1 VSSQSRP
8 RRVAGIAALGAG
20 AIGATVAAG
29 WAAQR
34 RLVARS
40 SADADDIAKAGLDLP
55 DGLEHT
61 VVDVDDGGRIHV
73 VSKGSGQPLVLL
85 HGVFL
90 NSGIWV
96 HQLADLSDEYRVI
109 ALDLRG
115 HGRSVLGADGFGS
128 DVVPEAGG
136 HSSTVADPVGE
147 LLLAQNAE
155 SKASQLAPDSPDGST
170 RKGNPGRRRRFPIP
184 RFGTSLLGPRRPA
197 PMALERLA
205 RDVREVLTAL
215 DVEDGILVGH
225 SMGGM
230 VAIQAI
236 AGLSPEERHRRLSG
250 VMLTSTTTGPI
261 FGLPGWDLIASVGS
275 STALRIVG
283 ASVRAGR
290 GPIPKG
296 DMRWWASRLSFGADA
311 PAAQVRFVEA
321 MLAETDPR
329 TMNGLLE
336 ALARVNL
343 TALLP
348 SVDLPTLV
356 TVGTHDRL
364 TPPWH
369 ARRLENR
376 LPDGRLVELARC
388 GHMPMIERPKEFDRL
403 LEEHARKVS

>member
-1 VSSQSRP
+1 VSRSSGP
-8 RRVAGIAALGAG
+8 RRALGLTALGVGAAG
-20 AIGATVAAG
+20 AAITAG
-29 WAAQR
+29 WAVQR
-34 RLVARS
+34 RFVSRS
-40 SADADDIAKAGLDLP
+40 SATEEEVTRAGLELP
-55 DGLEHT
+55 DDVEHS
-61 VVDVDDGGRIHV
+61 DIEVDDGGRIHV
-73 VSKGSGQPLVLL
+73 ISRGKGQPLVLL

-96 HQLADLSDEYRVI
+96 HQLADLSDEHKVI
-109 ALDLRG
+109 AIDLRG
-115 HGRSVLGADGFGS
+115 HGRSVLGVDGFGC
-128 DVVPEAGG
+128 DVPVRE
-136 HSSTVADPVGE
+136 SSPPTPRAEDPVGD
-147 LLLAQNAE
+147 LLDGVASVNGARRTSAVVRTESPVSTLA
-155 SKASQLAPDSPDGST
+155 ASSAT
-170 RKGNPGRRRRFPIP
+170 RRRAR
-184 RFGTSLLGPRRPA
+184 LLRSRRPA
-197 PMALERLA
+197 PTALERLA
-205 RDVREVLTAL
+205 RDVRQVLSAL
-215 DVEDGILVGH
+215 DIEGGILVGH

-230 VAIQAI
+230 VAISAV

-250 VMLTSTTTGPI
+250 LLLTSTTTGPML
-261 FGLPGWDLIASVGS
+261 GLPGWDFVASIGS
-275 STALRIVG
+275 AAALRLVG

-290 GPIPKG
+290 GPIPRG
-296 DMRWWASRLSFGADA
+296 DVRWWASRLGFGAEA

-369 ARRLENR
+369 SRRLETR
-376 LPDGRLVELARC
+376 LPEARLVELARC
-388 GHMPMIERPKEFDRL
+388 GHMPMLERPKEFDRL

>member
-1 VSSQSRP
+1 VSTT
-8 RRVAGIAALGAG
+8 RRVAGITALGVG
-20 AIGATVAAG
+20 ALGATVAAG

-34 RLVARS
+34 RFVSRW
-40 SADADDIAKAGLDLP
+40 SANAEEVSKAGLDLP

-61 VVDVDDGGRIHV
+61 DVEVDDGGRIHV
-73 VSKGSGQPLVLL
+73 VSKGTGCPLVLL

-90 NSGIWV
+90 NSGIWA
-96 HQLADLSDEYRVI
+96 HQLTDLSDEYRVI

-115 HGRSVLGADGFGS
+115 HGRSVLGADGFGADTRPGS
-128 DVVPEAGG
+128 APGAVIGAGDRSPE
-136 HSSTVADPVGE
+136 TADPVGE
-147 LLLAQNAE
+147 LLVAGSGGGLAGRVS
-155 SKASQLAPDSPDGST
+155 SKGE
-170 RKGNPGRRRRFPIP
+170 RRRRRLSVP
-184 RFGTSLLGPRRPA
+184 RFGSRRPA
-197 PMALERLA
+197 PTALERLA
-205 RDVREVLTAL
+205 RDVRQVLAAL
-215 DVEDGILVGH
+215 DVEGGVLVGH

-230 VAIQAI
+230 VAIEAV
-236 AGLSPEERHRRLSG
+236 AGLSPEERHHRLSG

-261 FGLPGWDLIASVGS
+261 LGLPGWDLLASVGS
-275 STALRIVG
+275 SAALRIVG

-296 DMRWWASRLSFGADA
+296 DMRWWASRLAFGADP
-311 PAAQVRFVEA
+311 PAVQVRFLES
-321 MLAETDPR
+321 MLAETDPG

-343 TALLP
+343 SSLLP

-376 LPDGRLVELARC
+376 LPDGRLVEFARC
-388 GHMPMIERPKEFDRL
+388 GHMPMIERPNEFDRL